1 MLLALL
7 PVPLLVSMVEHEMQL
22 TFLAFHFQRSRTR
35 PGQSKS
41 KSEKFGPLHEDKA
54 VAYPMHPAQPRATYT
69 EVQGTSPVTLSRP
82 YGVPSVATRS
92 GPQPPLM
99 GSGGSGSWNKKL
111 KDEDPRIGGSRSMS
125 RPSKSMTVSDLHQGN
140 YHHHLDKSS
149 IVSAPLSR
157 SGPGGNHYRDR
168 SGGRTRDSDLGHA
181 EGEGLSR
188 RSDRSEANHRND
200 SLKREPGYKH
210 DQAYTIAT
218 DGPYRRDVPGGD
230 PHQKDAMPKVPIA
243 VKSLT
248 TVTYV

>member
-1 MLLALL
+1 MR
-7 PVPLLVSMVEHEMQL
+7 L
-22 TFLAFHFQRSRTR
+22 TFLVYRLQRSRSR

-54 VAYPMHPAQPRATYT
+54 VAYPMHAAQPRATYT
-69 EVQGTSPVTLSRP
+69 EVQGTSPVALGRP

-92 GPQPPLM
+92 GPQHALM

-111 KDEDPRIGGSRSMS
+111 KDEDPRTGGSRSMS
-125 RPSKSMTVSDLHQGN
+125 RPSKAMTVSDLHQGN
-140 YHHHLDKSS
+140 YHQQVDKSS
-149 IVSAPLSR
+149 IASAPLSR
-157 SGPGGNHYRDR
+157 NGPGGNHYRDR
-168 SGGRTRDSDLGHA
+168 GSGRTRDSDLGHA

-200 SLKREPGYKH
+200 LSKRDPGFKH
-210 DQAYTIAT
+210 DQAYTIT
-218 DGPYRRDVPGGD
+218 DGPYRRDVPAVD
-230 PHQKDAMPKVPIA
+230 PHQRDAMSKVPIA

>member
-1 MLLALL
+1 LA
-7 PVPLLVSMVEHEMQL
+7 HR
-22 TFLAFHFQRSRTR
+22 FQRSRSR

-54 VAYPMHPAQPRATYT
+54 VAYPMHAAQPRATYT

-111 KDEDPRIGGSRSMS
+111 KDDDPRTGGSRSMS
-125 RPSKSMTVSDLHQGN
+125 RPSKSMTVSDLQQGS
-140 YHHHLDKSS
+140 YHHQVDKSS
-149 IVSAPLSR
+149 IASAALSR
-157 SGPGGNHYRDR
+157 NGPGGNHYRDR
-168 SGGRTRDSDLGHA
+168 SAGRTRDSDLGNA

-188 RSDRSEANHRND
+188 RSDRSEGNHRND
-200 SLKREPGYKH
+200 LSKREPGYKH

-218 DGPYRRDVPGGD
+218 DGPYRRDVPAVD
-230 PHQKDAMPKVPIA
+230 PHQRDTLSKVPIA